1 MRLKN
6 ISVKKIKKH
15 EMFLFFGILNASIT
29 MLALQILLLILSIY
43 LATLLSQVINYSLGL
58 FLYGKAVFK
67 VKKLSIKVA
76 IRYLLLSIF
85 LWLINF
91 LGISY
96 IVKIGLL
103 ENLAAFL
110 MALPIALIS
119 YIIQKKIVF
128 KN

>member
-6 ISVKKIKKH
+6 ISAKKIKKH
-15 EMFLFFGILNASIT
+15 QLFLFFGILNASIT
-29 MLALQILLLILSIY
+29 MIALQIFLLILSIY
-43 LATLLSQVINYSLGL
+43 LATLLSQLINYSLGL
-58 FLYGKAVFK
+58 FFYGKAVFK

-76 IRYLLLSIF
+76 IRYLFLSIF

-91 LGISY
+91 FGITI
-96 IVKIGLL
+96 IVNQGLL
-103 ENLAAFL
+103 ENLAAIL

-119 YIIQKKIVF
+119 YFIQKKLVF

>member
-1 MRLKN
+1 
-6 ISVKKIKKH
+6 
-15 EMFLFFGILNASIT
+15 